1 VTKLPLPIGN
11 FVSLSRGGPQL
22 EVREDTKVC
31 FCTYCGTKM
40 LLDDGNTTHAERII
54 DEARIAEAKADET
67 SKKTAVMMMALLIL
81 MLAIIIAHM

>member
-1 VTKLPLPIGN
+1 
-11 FVSLSRGGPQL
+11 
-22 EVREDTKVC
+22 
-31 FCTYCGTKM
+31 M
-40 LLDDGNTTHAERII
+40 LLDDGNTTHTERII